1 MIKISYNM
9 NQKNKTILKFTIFLI
24 LILAIIY
31 SVSTLGLKDYLTPSK
46 IKESVLA
53 FGPLAPLGFILIY
66 NLGSILFL
74 PGTILSIA
82 GGAIFGATLG
92 TIYVI
97 IGATLGATFA
107 FLISRYF
114 ARSFFEDIVEKK
126 YPKIKEYDD
135 KLEKNG
141 FMTVLF
147 FRLVPIFP
155 FNGLNFTLGLTK
167 VKIRDYFFGTLIGII
182 PGTFAYV
189 YLGSAIVE
197 MNYTNIIYAIIL
209 IVLLSVSLK
218 VYDSKKK
225 QSIR

>member
-1 MIKISYNM
+1 MKSGNL
-9 NQKNKTILKFTIFLI
+9 NTKTIIKFIIFLI
-24 LILAIIY
+24 VILGIIY
-31 SVSTLGLKDYLTPSK
+31 FVNYYGLKDYLTPNK
-46 IKESVLA
+46 IRETVLM

-74 PGTILSIA
+74 PGTILSVA
-82 GGAIFGATLG
+82 GGAIFGATFG

-126 YPKIKEYDD
+126 YPKIKEYDE
-135 KLEKNG
+135 KLERNG

-147 FRLVPIFP
+147 FRLIPLFP
-155 FNGLNFTLGLTK
+155 FNGLNFALGLTK
-167 VKIRDYFFGTLIGII
+167 VKLRDYFLATLIGII

-189 YLGSAIVE
+189 YLGSSLVE
-197 MNYTNIIYAIIL
+197 MNYKNIIFAIVLIIL
-209 IVLLSVSLK
+209 LSLSLK
-218 VYDSKKK
+218 AYNSRKK
-225 QSIR
+225 